1 VGLIARAV
9 EALGIPTLSL
19 TSCRDITERVRP
31 PRACFLDYP
40 LGNNVGIPNDAAN
53 QRAILRAGLGT
64 LPRFTEPGQ
73 IVDLPFAWPDPD
85 WERDVVR
92 TYEAEA
98 HIVLDQRTRGEFDA
112 QGRHLTKALAE
123 EAATFCQDCA
133 V

>member
-53 QRAILRAGLGT
+53 QRAILHAVFDS
-64 LPRFTEPGQ
+64 LPRFTRPGQ
-73 IVDLPFAWPDPD
+73 ITDLPFVWPEAD
-85 WERDVVR
+85 WERGVVR
-92 TYEAEA
+92 TYEEEA
-98 HIVLDQRTRGEFDA
+98 HIVLDQRSRGEFDA
-112 QGRHLTKALAE
+112 QGRHLTRVLAD
-123 EAATFCQDCA
+123 EAATFCADCA